1 MIANW
6 AGNVR
11 FQPRRMHRPRS
22 MDELRRALHGH
33 ERVRVVGSAHSFTD
47 VADTEGVL
55 IDLAEMPRGLD
66 VDSAGR
72 RARVSGGWTYGDL
85 CPRLHEAGWAL
96 DNLASLPHVSVA
108 GACATATHGSGR
120 RLGCLATQIE
130 EVELLTADGEV
141 VTLAHGAERFPA
153 AAVSL
158 GALGIVTALTLRV
171 RPAFSMIQHVHE
183 RVPLDALAAELEAT
197 MTRAYSVCLFTAW
210 EDQPHADAW
219 VKRVVADGAA
229 ATDEETD
236 ADPLFGV
243 PAASR
248 DRHPQPEGSADACTE
263 QRTVGPWH
271 VRLPHFRPDRTPAS
285 GDELQTE
292 YFVPWE
298 NASRRNCRGQRPG
311 RPHQAGPAADRD
323 PRRCGRPPLAEPPSA
338 AAIRWPSTSPGATT
352 GRRCGPCCR
361 GSKRRSRRTARG
373 PTGAS
378 CSRTRAIT
386 WSTSTARRCSASA
399 TPRGRSTRRAG
410 SATTSWTAGYS
421 TAEPSVPAHAIRSA
435 VRYPPVYGGHDGSL
449 NCHPRLQFKRT
460 TTKCI

>member
-11 FQPRRMHRPRS
+11 FQPRRLHRPRS
-22 MDELRRALHGH
+22 MDELRQALRGH
-33 ERVRVVGSAHSFTD
+33 DRVRVVGSAHSFNR

-55 IDLAEMPRGLD
+55 IDLAGMPRGLD

-72 RARVSGGWTYGDL
+72 RARVSGGWTYGEL

-120 RLGCLATQIE
+120 RLGCLAAQIE

-141 VTLAHGAERFPA
+141 VTVAQGDEGLPA

-183 RVPLDALAAELEAT
+183 RVPLDVIGAELEAT

-210 EDQPHADAW
+210 EDRPHADAW
-219 VKRVVADGAA
+219 VKRVV
-229 ATDEETD
+229 TDEAQDVE
-236 ADPLFGV
+236 AEPLFGI
-243 PAASR
+243 PATSR
-248 DRHPQPEGSADACTE
+248 DRHPQPEGSADACTR

-271 VRLPHFRPDRTPAS
+271 LRLPHFRPDRTPAS

-298 NASRRNCRGQRPG
+298 HAPAAIDTVTGLGAHVRPALLLTEI
-311 RPHQAGPAADRD
+311 RAVAADRLWLS
-323 PRRCGRPPLAEPPSA
+323 PFCGRDSLAIHFSWRNDWEAVRAVLPRLEEALAPY
-338 AAIRWPSTSPGATT
+338 R
-352 GRRCGPCCR
+352 
-361 GSKRRSRRTARG
+361 ARPHWG
-373 PTGAS
+373 KLFTYPREYLEQVYGAS
-378 CSRTRAIT
+378 MQRFRDAARAID
-386 WSTSTARRCSASA
+386 
-399 TPRGRSTRRAG
+399 PRGRFRNAFLDR
-410 SATTSWTAGYS
+410 W
-421 TAEPSVPAHAIRSA
+421 VF
-435 VRYPPVYGGHDGSL
+435 DG
-449 NCHPRLQFKRT
+449 
-460 TTKCI
+460 

>member
-120 RLGCLATQIE
+120 HLGCLATQIE
-130 EVELLTADGEV
+130 EVELFTADGEV

-183 RVPLDALAAELEAT
+183 HVPLDAIAAELEAT

-298 NASRRNCRGQRPG
+298 NAPAAIATVSALGAHIRPVLLLTEI
-311 RPHQAGPAADRD
+311 RAVAADRLWLS
-323 PRRCGRPPLAEPPSA
+323 PFCGRDSLAIHFSWRNDWQAVRAVLPRLEEALAPY
-338 AAIRWPSTSPGATT
+338 R
-352 GRRCGPCCR
+352 
-361 GSKRRSRRTARG
+361 ARPHWG
-373 PTGAS
+373 KLFTYPRDYLEHVYGAS
-378 CSRTRAIT
+378 MQRFRDAARTLD
-386 WSTSTARRCSASA
+386 
-399 TPRGRSTRRAG
+399 PQGRFRNDFLDR
-410 SATTSWTAGYS
+410 W
-421 TAEPSVPAHAIRSA
+421 VF
-435 VRYPPVYGGHDGSL
+435 DG
-449 NCHPRLQFKRT
+449 
-460 TTKCI
+460 

>member
-11 FQPRRMHRPRS
+11 FEPRRMHRPRS
-22 MDELRRALHGH
+22 MDDLRRALDGH

-72 RARVSGGWTYGDL
+72 RARVSGGWTYGEL

-219 VKRVVADGAA
+219 VKRVVADGAPDTA
-229 ATDEETD
+229 PE
-236 ADPLFGV
+236 PLFGI
-243 PAASR
+243 PATSR

-298 NASRRNCRGQRPG
+298 HASAAIAAVSALGAHIRPVLLLTEI
-311 RPHQAGPAADRD
+311 RAVAADRLWLS
-323 PRRCGRPPLAEPPSA
+323 PFCGRDSLAIHFSWRNDWQAVRAVLPRLEEALAPY
-338 AAIRWPSTSPGATT
+338 R
-352 GRRCGPCCR
+352 
-361 GSKRRSRRTARG
+361 ARPHWG
-373 PTGAS
+373 KLFTYPREYVEEVYGAS
-378 CSRTRAIT
+378 MQRFREA
-386 WSTSTARRCSASA
+386 AGALD
-399 TPRGRSTRRAG
+399 PRGRFRNDFLDR
-410 SATTSWTAGYS
+410 W
-421 TAEPSVPAHAIRSA
+421 VF
-435 VRYPPVYGGHDGSL
+435 DG
-449 NCHPRLQFKRT
+449 
-460 TTKCI
+460 

>member
-33 ERVRVVGSAHSFTD
+33 ERVRVVGSAHSFTG

-66 VDSAGR
+66 VDSAVR
-72 RARVSGGWTYGDL
+72 RVRVSGGWTYGDL

-130 EVELLTADGEV
+130 EVEMLTADGEV

-183 RVPLDALAAELEAT
+183 RVSLDAIAAELEAT
-197 MTRAYSVCLFTAW
+197 MARAYSVCLFTAW

-243 PAASR
+243 PATSR

-298 NASRRNCRGQRPG
+298 NASAAIATVSALGADIRPVLLLTEI
-311 RPHQAGPAADRD
+311 RAVAADRLWLS
-323 PRRCGRPPLAEPPSA
+323 PFCGRDSLAIHFSWRNDWQAVRAVLPRLEEALAPH
-338 AAIRWPSTSPGATT
+338 R
-352 GRRCGPCCR
+352 
-361 GSKRRSRRTARG
+361 ARPHWG
-373 PTGAS
+373 KLFTYPRDYLEHVYGAS
-378 CSRTRAIT
+378 MQRFRDAARALD
-386 WSTSTARRCSASA
+386 
-399 TPRGRSTRRAG
+399 PQGRFRNDFLDR
-410 SATTSWTAGYS
+410 W
-421 TAEPSVPAHAIRSA
+421 VF
-435 VRYPPVYGGHDGSL
+435 DG
-449 NCHPRLQFKRT
+449 
-460 TTKCI
+460 

>member
-11 FQPRRMHRPRS
+11 FQPRRLHRPRS
-22 MDELRRALHGH
+22 MDELRQALDGH

-120 RLGCLATQIE
+120 HLGCLATQIE

-141 VTLAHGAERFPA
+141 VTLPHGAERFPA

-183 RVPLDALAAELEAT
+183 RVPLDAIAAELEAT

-243 PAASR
+243 PATSR
-248 DRHPQPEGSADACTE
+248 DRHPRPEGSADACTA

-298 NASRRNCRGQRPG
+298 HAPAAIATVTALGALIRPVLLLTEI
-311 RPHQAGPAADRD
+311 RAVAADRLWLS
-323 PRRCGRPPLAEPPSA
+323 PFCGRDSLAIHFSWRNDWQAVRAVLPRLEEALAPY
-338 AAIRWPSTSPGATT
+338 R
-352 GRRCGPCCR
+352 
-361 GSKRRSRRTARG
+361 ARPHWG
-373 PTGAS
+373 KLFTYPRDYLEHVYGAS
-378 CSRTRAIT
+378 MQRFRDAARALD
-386 WSTSTARRCSASA
+386 
-399 TPRGRSTRRAG
+399 PQGRFRNDFLDR
-410 SATTSWTAGYS
+410 W
-421 TAEPSVPAHAIRSA
+421 VF
-435 VRYPPVYGGHDGSL
+435 DG
-449 NCHPRLQFKRT
+449 
-460 TTKCI
+460 

>member
-11 FQPRRMHRPRS
+11 FEPRRMHRPRS
-22 MDELRRALHGH
+22 MDDLRRALDGH

-72 RARVSGGWTYGDL
+72 RARVSGGWTYGEL

-108 GACATATHGSGR
+108 GACATATHGSGQ

-219 VKRVVADGAA
+219 VKRVVADSAPDTA
-229 ATDEETD
+229 PE
-236 ADPLFGV
+236 PLFGI
-243 PAASR
+243 PATSR
-248 DRHPQPEGSADACTE
+248 DRHPQPDGSADACTE

-271 VRLPHFRPDRTPAS
+271 LRLPHFRPDRTPAS

-298 NASRRNCRGQRPG
+298 YASAAIATITALGAHIRPVLLLTEI
-311 RPHQAGPAADRD
+311 RAVAADRLWLS
-323 PRRCGRPPLAEPPSA
+323 PFCGRDSLAIHFSWRNDWQAVRSVLPRLEEALAPYRARPHWGKLFTYPRDYLEQVYGPSLQRFREA
-338 AAIRWPSTSPGATT
+338 AGALD
-352 GRRCGPCCR
+352 
-361 GSKRRSRRTARG
+361 
-373 PTGAS
+373 
-378 CSRTRAIT
+378 
-386 WSTSTARRCSASA
+386 
-399 TPRGRSTRRAG
+399 PRGRFRNDFLDRR
-410 SATTSWTAGYS
+410 
-421 TAEPSVPAHAIRSA
+421 VF
-435 VRYPPVYGGHDGSL
+435 DG
-449 NCHPRLQFKRT
+449 
-460 TTKCI
+460 